1 MKAKINKTNAIR
13 VLDTLKIDYELREY
27 EVDDQ
32 HLGATHVAASLGVN
46 PEDIYKTLV
55 LQGSDVPYIVAVIPS
70 NMNIDMKKLAKVSG
84 NKSVEMLPLQDLLQI
99 TGYIRGGCSPIGMK
113 KAFPTYIESLA
124 TLQDQICVS
133 AGKRGLQVILSP
145 SDLAST
151 THAQF
156 EDIAI

>member
-1 MKAKINKTNAIR
+1 MKTKINKTNAIR
-13 VLDTLKIDYELREY
+13 VLDTLNIEYQLREY

-32 HLGATHVAASLGVN
+32 HLGAAHVAAALGVN
-46 PEDIYKTLV
+46 SEDIYKTLV
-55 LQGSDVPYIVAVIPS
+55 LQGSEIPYIVAVIPS

-84 NKSVEMLPLQDLLQI
+84 NKNVEMLPLQDLFQT

-113 KAFPTYIESLA
+113 KPFPTYIESLA
-124 TLQDQICVS
+124 TLQNNICVS

-145 SDLAST
+145 TDLASVT
-151 THAQF
+151 TAQF